1 MKSQTLKLL
10 KKEFLL
16 GNSAQTIIWTIC
28 CFGMF
33 LIPSYPM
40 FVGPFYITI
49 CIFMTFALNQSSHD
63 ILYTV
68 LLPVKKTDV
77 VRARFLYSGM
87 MELFAF
93 ASALIACLIKK
104 LAGFPENMAGMD
116 LTISYFGLQMIE
128 FAIFNLIFLG
138 NVYKDPIKSG
148 LRYVISAFI
157 YFLVYAICDFP
168 VWTYRAF
175 IKKIAAGQVEEL
187 NLIAK
192 VGQIFTGHDTSLLP
206 QVFVLCAGCLLY
218 IFSWILTYH
227 RACKQF
233 EKYDM

>member
-1 MKSQTLKLL
+1 
-10 KKEFLL
+10 
-16 GNSAQTIIWTIC
+16 
-28 CFGMF
+28 
-33 LIPSYPM
+33 
-40 FVGPFYITI
+40 
-49 CIFMTFALNQSSHD
+49 MTFALNQASHD

-77 VRARFLYSGM
+77 VRARFVYSAM

-128 FAIFNLIFLG
+128 FSIFNLIFLG
-138 NVYKDPIKSG
+138 NVYKNPIKSG
-148 LRYVISAFI
+148 LRFVISAII
-157 YFLVYAICDFP
+157 YFLVYAIFEFP

-175 IKKIAAGQVEEL
+175 IKKMAAGQAEEL

-192 VGQIFTGHDTSLLP
+192 VGEIFTGHIDSILP
-206 QVFVLCAGCLLY
+206 QVSVLIVGILLY
-218 IFSWILTYH
+218 ILSWILSYK